1 MGSRLCHTRKTKEE
15 VIKMYF
21 GSMDTS
27 AIPRMSLALVSK
39 KTQIPVMTVA
49 RFIRKYKED
58 GEMYLNDY
66 G

>member
-1 MGSRLCHTRKTKEE
+1 
-15 VIKMYF
+15 
-21 GSMDTS
+21 MDTS